1 MCGKNVGGGRV
12 GRFFEFEALGTNYRR
27 EVIGGLTTFV
37 TMAYIIVVNPAILAA
52 AGIPIGPST
61 IATIVA
67 AVIGTLAMGLYAKRP
82 IGVAPYMG
90 ENAFIAF
97 TVCLGMGFTWQQ
109 GLGAV
114 FIGGVI
120 FIVIT
125 ALKLRT
131 WLAQSI
137 PISLRYGFAAAIGL
151 FLAFI
156 GLYESGIVTS
166 FVSGMPIE
174 ALSDAGG
181 HILRC
186 PSVPVK
192 MGQVGDPRVLLA
204 LLCFAVIVV
213 LMALR
218 VRGAMLIGMAVTAV
232 IGFLAGHGQVP
243 DGIVAL
249 PFVGDYS
256 LGAIAFK
263 LDIPGAL
270 SVAFIPVLLT
280 VFLMDFLDTIGTLYG
295 VGAAGDLLDEN
306 GDFPDMQRPM
316 MADAVASVAGALL
329 GTTTTGAYIES
340 ATGIKEGGRSGF
352 LAVVTALAF
361 ALCLFFIPLIKPLQ
375 GLTYVY
381 GPPLVVVGILMLGSI
396 RRIDFDELT
405 ECVPSVVTILLVI
418 FTYNIGNGL
427 TAGIITYVLLK
438 TVVGRFREVS
448 GGMWVLAALSLV
460 YYMFGVVH

>member
-1 MCGKNVGGGRV
+1 MGGDKDGKGGIK
-12 GRFFEFEALGTNYRR
+12 RFFAFEALGTNYRR
-27 EVIGGLTTFV
+27 EIVGGLTTFV

-52 AGIPIGPST
+52 AGIPVGPST
-61 IATIVA
+61 IATILA
-67 AVIGTLAMGLYAKRP
+67 AAIGTLAMGLYAKRP

-120 FIVIT
+120 FVVIT
-125 ALKLRT
+125 AFRLRV
-131 WLAQSI
+131 WLARSI
-137 PISLRYGFAAAIGL
+137 PPSLRYGFAAAIGL

-166 FVSGMPIE
+166 FVSGMPVE
-174 ALSDAGG
+174 ALTDAGS
-181 HILRC
+181 HILNS

-204 LLCFAVIVV
+204 LLCFVLIVL
-213 LMALR
+213 LMALK
-218 VRGAMLIGMAVTAV
+218 VHGAMLIGMAFTAV
-232 IGFLAGHGQVP
+232 IGFLAGQGSAP
-243 DGIVAL
+243 TGIVAM
-249 PFVGDYS
+249 PFVGNYS
-256 LGAIAFK
+256 IGAIALK
-263 LDIPGAL
+263 LDIAGAL

-280 VFLMDFLDTIGTLYG
+280 IFLMDFLDTIGTLYG

-340 ATGIKEGGRSGF
+340 ATGIKEGARSGF
-352 LAVVTALAF
+352 AAVVTALAF
-361 ALCLFFIPLIKPLQ
+361 VVCLFFIPLIQPLQ
-375 GLTYVY
+375 GLTFVY

-405 ECVPSVVTILLVI
+405 ECVPAVVTILLVI

-427 TAGIITYVLLK
+427 TAGIVAYTVLK
-438 TVVGRFREVS
+438 TAVGRYREVS
-448 GGMWVLAALSLV
+448 GGMWVLSALSLV
-460 YYMFGVVH
+460 YYVFGVVH